1 LIFSQIQVS
10 FMRDFAVHEESRV
23 ARPRGLRR
31 VIRPMRRVLVLIL
44 LPVFRRLSAL
54 LQDLDADQCR
64 LSERQGCMAHQLD
77 DLLNSGWDQA
87 ALLRRVAALER
98 QVEML
103 KLLAIPDPGVE
114 RPDDLPAKAS

>member
-54 LQDLDADQCR
+54 LQDLDADQRR

-77 DLLNSGWDQA
+77 DLLNRGWDQA

-114 RPDDLPAKAS
+114 QPGDVPAKAG